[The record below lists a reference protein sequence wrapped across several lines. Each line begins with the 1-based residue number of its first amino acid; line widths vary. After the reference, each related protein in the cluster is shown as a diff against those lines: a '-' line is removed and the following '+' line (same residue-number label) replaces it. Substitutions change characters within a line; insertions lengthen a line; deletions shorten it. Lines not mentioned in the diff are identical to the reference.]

1 MGIFEKLFMTT
12 ESGDLV
18 FDPMSG
24 SGTTGEAALKLGLTA
39 IIADQSEE
47 YTQFAEKQLQI
58 QRIKLPESV
67 PVAS

>member
-1 MGIFEKLFMTT
+1 MMTT
-12 ESGDLV
+12 QAGDLV

-47 YTQFAEKQLQI
+47 YTQFAEKRL
-58 QRIKLPESV
+58 RIERIRLPESV
-67 PVAS
+67 CVTS